1 MNTYLP
7 VEEDHVTDSIATWH
21 LEGDDGAVFDLSGLF
36 EPRYLNFKKAP
47 DFENPTDANRDNVYE
62 VTIVA
67 TDTDP
72 FLTGAGVGRTNVWVI
87 VGNAEEDGK
96 VVFTEGETAYLDQK
110 LVAEVQ
116 DADDHGGDLGEPYEG
131 VHIVTWQW
139 SSSLDDNDPD
149 QPFVNIDDETT
160 NEYTPN
166 DDDRGYY
173 LRVTATYTDPHRTDF
188 DSTEEADERVVGDSL
203 IEEIG
208 DNGIRG
214 EGGARPRKRTF
225 LPRWVGHCDEIFG

>member
-1 MNTYLP
+1 MAKKLDADAAEDRSADAPNGEYKVIVRATDPSGLADNITVTITAENVNEAPTITGRAELMVMEAPDYVALVHPVNTYLP

-21 LEGDDGAVFDLSGLF
+21 LEGDDGAAFDLSGLF

-139 SSSLDDNDPD
+139 SRAGTDADGNRIYGHSRRDDK
-149 QPFVNIDDETT
+149 
-160 NEYTPN
+160 
-166 DDDRGYY
+166 
-173 LRVTATYTDPHRTDF
+173 RVHA
-188 DSTEEADERVVGDSL
+188 G
-203 IEEIG
+203 
-208 DNGIRG
+208 
-214 EGGARPRKRTF
+214 
-225 LPRWVGHCDEIFG
+225 